1 MKAGDNETTKESI
14 LVQVNLCIDQLVY
27 SSRYN

>member
-1 MKAGDNETTKESI
+1 MKAGDNETTKKSI
-14 LVQVNLCIDQLVY
+14 LVQVSLCIDQLVY